1 MTDEQTIRKL
11 RSALDEIATL
21 YEGFESSNKGSYEA
35 RQFLYDGRNIARE
48 ALRPEIG
55 PEITSATQIT
65 DHGITVNV
73 GEDGTWV
80 FFKTK
85 SGRSF
90 GFQPIQQWPINSTFG
105 QTISDWCR
113 EMQAHRSD
121 ETSPV
126 SGDRA

>member
-1 MTDEQTIRKL
+1 MNAEEEIKKL
-11 RSALDEIATL
+11 RSALDDIATL

-48 ALRPEIG
+48 ALRPEI
-55 PEITSATQIT
+55 ERAIASATQIT

-73 GEDGTWV
+73 GEDGAWV

-105 QTISDWCR
+105 QTISEWCR

-121 ETSPV
+121 DLGVKQP
-126 SGDRA
+126 